1 MFGRIY
7 YAFGCEWLRH
17 FVTAARSA
25 GAPLNEVLGNKK
37 GNHMDNDEKTLE
49 GIGGWLILVAIGI
62 VVTPIRI
69 IMLIMATYPEIFLT
83 GVWEALTTQG
93 SEAYSPLWAPIL
105 IIEILINSGM
115 LLAWLYMAYLFFSKK
130 VVFPK
135 WYIGLAVFSLV
146 FIIADAFAIKLVMPS
161 EPVFDP
167 DTIKELMRSLF
178 MVVVWVP
185 YMLISKRVKATF
197 VNE

>member
-1 MFGRIY
+1 MG
-7 YAFGCEWLRH
+7 
-17 FVTAARSA
+17 
-25 GAPLNEVLGNKK
+25 NE
-37 GNHMDNDEKTLE
+37 EKNLE

-62 VVTPIRI
+62 VVTPIRL
-69 IMLIMATYPEIFLT
+69 IMLMMTTYPEIFST
-83 GVWEALTTQG
+83 GVWEVLTTQG

-105 IIEILINSGM
+105 IGEILINSGM

-130 VVFPK
+130 MVFPK
-135 WYIGLAVFSLV
+135 WYVGLAVFSLI